1 MSHRSH
7 SHSPSLLQLRLVGK
21 RRRHASSSPLF
32 RSLGR
37 PGFMPCSSASP
48 AHKCA
53 CVGLS
58 GSGTVV
64 ETCSAGWL
72 WEHEVEED
80 GVNVWSELY
89 RMGKSHTFATPTL
102 RNTGIITGFLMVA
115 HCKAFCSLLMKSTAL
130 SEGKHRLRRLGR
142 RRTCSRALNTQR
154 DDSRTPLIYIFF
166 LIHNPAVLE
175 PTRSTSEFAVD

>member
-1 MSHRSH
+1 MSE
-7 SHSPSLLQLRLVGK
+7 SPLPLPFAFSSSAAA
-21 RRRHASSSPLF
+21 RRKTAEASPLF
-32 RSLGR
+32 GSLGR
-37 PGFMPCSSASP
+37 PGFMPYSSPSP

-80 GVNVWSELY
+80 DGVNVWSELY
-89 RMGKSHTFATPTL
+89 RKGKSHTFATPTL
-102 RNTGIITGFLMVA
+102 RNTSIITGFLMVA

-130 SEGKHRLRRLGR
+130 SEGKHRLRRLGGR
-142 RRTCSRALNTQR
+142 TTCSRALNTQR
-154 DDSRTPLIYIFF
+154 DDSHTPLMYFF
-166 LIHNPAVLE
+166 LTHNPAVLE